1 MFCAVSNKDFFMID
15 TESQINCYHCGDV
28 CNDKDIYIDDKYF
41 CCNGCKT
48 VHQLLSSSDMEEYYK
63 QINFDG
69 KSGKRVKSGEFDFL
83 DDEKL
88 KSGLLDFTIE
98 DKSKVTFYLPQVYCS
113 ACIYIIE
120 NLSKLD
126 KGILESKVNFLK
138 KETSILF
145 NNNDTTLKKIVEL
158 LTAIG
163 YRPQLNLADINKPR
177 KDSGNK
183 SLYIK
188 IGIAGFCFGNVMLL
202 ALPDYFAG
210 GLLEPSIKHFFGYL
224 TLFLGLL
231 VLYAS
236 SDYFKSA
243 YASLRVKHISIDL
256 PISIGVFVLY
266 FRSCYDIVSFSGS
279 GFIDS
284 LAALIFFL
292 LVGKSFQQKT
302 FYNLSFDRNYTS
314 YFPLSVIIVK
324 EGKESFI
331 PVVNVKLYDRLL
343 IRSNE
348 IIPADC
354 ILISDHAE
362 IDYSFVTGESK
373 PVVINQGERI
383 YAGGKQTAGSITVET
398 IKSFNQSYLTELWN
412 RDVFSKDS
420 KKSVTAI
427 TDRVAKYFTTAI
439 LIIGFASFFF
449 WLPSDISRAFN
460 SLTSVLIIACP
471 CALALTVPFTFGTA
485 LRVYA
490 KNQFYL
496 KNDLIIEK
504 LSNIKKIV
512 FDKTGT
518 LTYHN
523 TSDLRYEG
531 ENLSDLELQFIKSAA
546 KNSTHPLSRIIANNI
561 EAEIRTVDEYHEIS
575 GSGIEAVIDN
585 VNIKIGSEKWLKNI
599 YGRSFIFNDKK
610 ILLREST
617 VFISINNEL
626 KGSFII
632 SSKYR
637 NGIKDIIS
645 NLEKDYKIAVI
656 SGDNDSERENIES
669 FLNDNSEIY
678 FNQLPDD
685 KFNYIKK
692 QVTENSGIMMI
703 GDGLNDIGALQA
715 SDVGI
720 AITDNTA
727 NFTPGSDA
735 ILLGDKLNNLPQF
748 MKFSRKAMKTVKLCF
763 KISLF
768 YNIIGLSFA
777 VQGHLSPVIAAILMP
792 VSSITVVLFTVLK
805 VRYDANKLNL

>member
-1 MFCAVSNKDFFMID
+1 M
-15 TESQINCYHCGDV
+15 TEFEKQINCYHCGDV
-28 CNDKDIYIDDKYF
+28 CNEDDIKIDDKYF
-41 CCNGCKT
+41 CCNGCMT
-48 VHQLLSSSDMEEYYK
+48 VHQLLSNSDMEEYYK

-69 KSGKRVKSGEFDFL
+69 KTGKRVKFGEYDFL
-83 DDEKL
+83 DDEKI
-88 KSGLLDFTIE
+88 KTSLLDFTIE

-120 NLSKLD
+120 NLTKLD
-126 KGILESKVNFLK
+126 NGILESKVNFLK

-145 NNNDTTLKKIVEL
+145 NNNDTSLKKIVEL
-158 LTAIG
+158 LTSIG
-163 YRPQLNLADINKPR
+163 YRPQLNLADINKP
-177 KDSGNK
+177 KKNSGNK
-183 SLYIK
+183 SLFIK

-243 YASLRVKHISIDL
+243 YTSLRVNHISIDL
-256 PISIGVFVLY
+256 PISIGVVVLY
-266 FRSCYDIVSFSGS
+266 LRSFYDIVSYSGS

-302 FYNLSFDRNYTS
+302 YYHLSFDRNYTS
-314 YFPLSVIIVK
+314 YFPLSVIMVK
-324 EGKESFI
+324 DGREKFV
-331 PVVNVKLYDRLL
+331 PVLNVKIYDRLI

-348 IIPADC
+348 IIPTDS

-362 IDYSFVTGESK
+362 IDYSFVTGESR
-373 PVVINQGERI
+373 PVSIKQGDRI

-398 IKSFNQSYLTELWN
+398 IKNFNQSYLTELWN
-412 RDVFSKDS
+412 RDIFSKNS

-427 TDRVAKYFTTAI
+427 TDRVAKYFTIAI
-439 LIIGFASFFF
+439 LIIGFAAFFY
-449 WLPSDISRAFN
+449 WIPTDISRAFN

-523 TSDLRYEG
+523 TSDLKYQG
-531 ENLSDLELQFIKSAA
+531 EKLNDLELQYIKSVA
-546 KNSTHPLSRIIANNI
+546 KNSTHPLSMIIANNI
-561 EAEIRTVDEYHEIS
+561 NSEISTVNNYQEIS

-585 VNIKIGSEKWLKNI
+585 INIRLGSYRWLKNI
-599 YGRSFIFNDKK
+599 TGMTLDFSEKK
-610 ILLREST
+610 NLFRESS
-617 VFISINNEL
+617 VFVSINNHL

-637 NGIKDIIS
+637 DGIRYFIS
-645 NLEKDYKIAVI
+645 ELENDYKIAVI
-656 SGDNDSERENIES
+656 SGDNDSERENLENI
-669 FLNDNSEIY
+669 LTDKSEIH
-678 FNQLPDD
+678 FNQLPEE
-685 KFNYIKK
+685 KFNYITK
-692 QVTENSGIMMI
+692 QVIENSGIMMV

-720 AITDNTA
+720 AITENTA

-735 ILLGDKLNNLPQF
+735 ILLGDKLNKLPQF

-768 YNIIGLSFA
+768 YNVIGLSYA

-805 VRYDANKLNL
+805 VKYDSKKLGL

>member
-1 MFCAVSNKDFFMID
+1 MI
-15 TESQINCYHCGDV
+15 EKQIICYHCGDN
-28 CNDKDIYIDDKYF
+28 CSDDSINIDDKYF

-48 VHQLLSSSDMEEYYK
+48 VYQMLSSSEMEEYYK
-63 QINFDG
+63 QINLNG
-69 KSGKRVKSGEFDFL
+69 KSGKRIKSGEYDFL
-83 DDEKL
+83 EDEKI
-88 KSGLLDFTIE
+88 KSSLLDFTIE
-98 DKSKVTFYLPQVYCS
+98 EKSKVTFYLPQVYCS
-113 ACIYIIE
+113 ACIFIIE
-120 NLSKLD
+120 NLAKLD
-126 KGILESKVNFLK
+126 QGILESKVNFLK
-138 KETSILF
+138 KETSIIF
-145 NNNDTTLKKIVEL
+145 NNNNTSLKKIVEL
-158 LTAIG
+158 LTTIG
-163 YRPQLNLADINKPR
+163 YRPQLNLSDINKTK
-177 KDSGNK
+177 KDPGYK
-183 SLYIK
+183 SLYLK

-202 ALPDYFAG
+202 SLPDYFAG

-224 TLFLGLL
+224 MLFLGLL
-231 VLYAS
+231 VLYSS

-243 YASLRVKHISIDL
+243 YTSLLVRHISIDL
-256 PISIGVFVLY
+256 PISIGVAVLY
-266 FRSCYDIVSFSGS
+266 LRSFYDIVTFSGS

-302 FYNLSFDRNYTS
+302 YYNLSFDRNYTS
-314 YFPLSVIIVK
+314 YFPLSVIMVK
-324 EGKESFI
+324 DGKETFI
-331 PVVNVKLYDRLL
+331 PVVNVKIYDRLL

-348 IIPADC
+348 IIPADS

-362 IDYSFVTGESK
+362 IDYSFVTGESR
-373 PVVINQGERI
+373 PVTIKQGDRI
-383 YAGGKQTAGSITVET
+383 FAGGKQFAGSIIVET

-412 RDVFSKDS
+412 REIFSKNS

-427 TDRVAKYFTTAI
+427 TDKIAKYFTFAI
-439 LIIGFASFFF
+439 LLIGFASFFF
-449 WLPSDISRAFN
+449 WLPSDITRAFN

-490 KNQFYL
+490 KNQLYL
-496 KNDLIIEK
+496 KNDFIIEK

-523 TSDLRYEG
+523 KSELKYEG
-531 ENLSDLELQFIKSAA
+531 DNLSDAELKYIKSAA
-546 KNSTHPLSRIIANNI
+546 KNSTHPLSRLIAENI
-561 EAEIRTVDEYHEIS
+561 NSDIKTVDHYQEVL
-575 GSGIEAVIDN
+575 GSGIEAVIDGN
-585 VNIKIGSEKWLKNI
+585 YIKLGSEKWVKNI
-599 YGRSFIFNDKK
+599 VYNTLNISEKK
-610 ILLREST
+610 NLLREST
-617 VFISINNEL
+617 VFVSINNVL
-626 KGSFII
+626 KGIYII
-632 SSKYR
+632 STKYR
-637 NGIKDIIS
+637 SGIKEVIS

-656 SGDNDSERENIES
+656 SGDNDFEKANIES
-669 FLNDNSEIY
+669 FLNDKSEIY

-685 KFNYIKK
+685 KYNFIKN
-692 QVTENSGIMMI
+692 QVSKNSDIMMI

-720 AITDNTA
+720 AITENTA

-735 ILLGDKLNNLPQF
+735 ILLGDKLNRLPQF
-748 MKFSRKAMKTVKLCF
+748 MKLSNKAMNTVKLCF

-805 VRYDANKLNL
+805 VKYDSKKLGL